1 MDGTSG
7 ERPAETAESP
17 VAAAGGAFAPLGQYL
32 EGWAGDDADRAA
44 IAAVVQAI
52 AATSARISE
61 IIARGSLE
69 GQMGAVVGD
78 NVDGDAQKALD
89 VRSDEMFIAALKGG
103 PVALYG
109 SEEQEVPV
117 LLNPDGT
124 LAVAIDPLD
133 GSSNIDTNV
142 SIGTIFSILPMAGL
156 PVEPREAVFLQPGTR
171 QVGAGFV
178 IYGPQTALVLT
189 VLSGTHIFTFSRERG
204 EFLRTRADAQ
214 IATGKREYAINA
226 SNYNHWDEPLRAYID
241 DCLAGLD
248 SPDRRQ
254 FNMRWIASLVAEAY
268 RIMARGGIFLY
279 PRDKRT
285 GYQHGR
291 LRLVYEANPIALLV
305 EQAGGA
311 AVDAEH
317 RILEIV
323 PQRLHERVPLI
334 FGDRE
339 KVERVVRYHTGRH
352 TIGERQPLFGRR
364 GLFRE

>member
-1 MDGTSG
+1 VDVPPEKPLAQALATG
-7 ERPAETAESP
+7 ETTFPALAEH
-17 VAAAGGAFAPLGQYL
+17 L
-32 EGWAGDDADRAA
+32 EAWAGDDAGRAA
-44 IAAVVQAI
+44 VAAAVQAI
-52 AATSARISE
+52 AATSARVSE

-69 GQMGAVVGD
+69 GHLGAIVGD

-89 VRSDEMFIAALKGG
+89 VRADEMFIEALKGG
-103 PVALYG
+103 PVAIYG
-109 SEEQEVPV
+109 SEEQEQPV
-117 LLNPDGT
+117 LLNPGGP

-142 SIGTIFSILPMAGL
+142 SIGTIFSILPTEGVPA
-156 PVEPREAVFLQPGTR
+156 EPRDAVLLQPGTR
-171 QVGAGFV
+171 QLAAGFV

-189 VLSGTHIFTFSRERG
+189 VLAGTHVFTYSREQG
-204 EFLRTRADAQ
+204 TFLRTHADVQ
-214 IATGKREYAINA
+214 IAGGKREYAINA

-241 DCLAGLD
+241 DCMAGLD
-248 SPDRRQ
+248 SPDRTQ
-254 FNMRWIASLVAEAY
+254 FNMRWIASLVAETY

-279 PRDKRT
+279 PRDKRP

-311 AVDAEH
+311 AVDAER

-323 PQRLHERVPLI
+323 PEKFHERVPLI
-334 FGDRE
+334 FGARE
-339 KVERVVRYHTGRH
+339 KVERVVRYHSDRH
-352 TIGERQPLFGRR
+352 QIGERMPLFGRR